1 MAEQTSS
8 SSSSSTPLASS
19 TEPITLR
26 ITTLD
31 TRILS
36 VSVPLQETVLQLKER
51 LAVLL
56 QVPSPR
62 QRLIFQGRLLRDED
76 RLNDYALRDGHT
88 IHLVTRPADAPVNP
102 SNDIPR
108 LNATN
113 TTSTT
118 TGAGPVDY
126 QFHIIDGME
135 SQLLMHALAGH
146 LPMLTGLN
154 GLNPRVTFGTAVIQG
169 PGASATR
176 PRTSTS
182 RRGQGLPHLESI
194 RAEMR
199 RVSAQLRNVET
210 ILRRSEDEQD
220 EVALESL
227 EVASAPETGD
237 AAFDG
242 DSTDLS
248 SMSNMLTVL
257 SDTSRMMARSLETL
271 AGEYNQ
277 SRNLD
282 QPLARQMLQRM
293 SLRAA
298 RAMHRLASVQN
309 TVFPMLANANF
320 TGARPGPVLYRFQP
334 TSGRRSSTA
343 QRPAQTTQQRP
354 ASGSST
360 TSTTTSATTSATT
373 STTASSRPH
382 QFPSVTSDV
391 GRAGT
396 RTHTFHFGPFSAS
409 RQPRPPT
416 SSINTTTAASS
427 TSSAS
432 SASSTSAP
440 SGTRE
445 TTLPSIFR
453 PIGTFPMTGGFHVVN
468 LEDFQAAMGLG
479 LGLGLRPP
487 SRSTVNNPAPGSIST
502 TTSSTAPTSATTR
515 SDSLTSRSRPR
526 DIDDLLLE
534 GDSRAS
540 QRRRLDLDDIV
551 DPSSAIYN
559 RGVRASASQAQ
570 PSTSSSSRRPVAEA
584 SSPASSSSPS
594 SPSLQGSSSNAST
607 TPAATPAYNLGRI
620 GVFISAILRMVDQPR
635 EDGSPRTLADVIC
648 NDPESMSTPLQELVR
663 NVAESITVRETRSIV
678 EGYPAPLRNIHSTLS
693 TFIREQALMGQQLTE
708 SNLEA
713 VAVMFSES
721 IMNAVHV
728 EEFLET
734 LSPPAS
740 IPFSAADIRRIS
752 LDVLRE
758 HFRRLIYLVVAA
770 PAGRESTWPTF
781 ARDLI
786 LWIRDVVGAWRV
798 AFYSLYPE
806 RDQAEAQRFATH
818 VVGSAIHANGR
829 RWVELSNRAT
839 NTLVNV
845 LCANI
850 VPRRRGEEQSG
861 GLVGGAWPLMA
872 TGPGPRSSRSAT
884 CMAPSLLGSTAPPAP
899 LGPTTSSASSSS
911 SFSSSSTATR
921 PSSSTASSST
931 ASSSSAPSTSRSS
944 GGRLPNMEGFNMN
957 DLLSMS
963 AEEAYQS
970 LQRLWFP
977 SRASPSS
984 SWEQPPRSTSPSA
997 SAPAPSTTTTGESSN
1012 AASSNRKTTVE
1023 DEDEDDDGEI

>member
-8 SSSSSTPLASS
+8 SSSSTPSASS
-19 TEPITLR
+19 TDPITLR

-102 SNDIPR
+102 NNDVPR
-108 LNATN
+108 PNTTN

-135 SQLLMHALAGH
+135 SQL
-146 LPMLTGLN
+146 
-154 GLNPRVTFGTAVIQG
+154 TFGTAVIQG

-220 EVALESL
+220 EVTLESL

-257 SDTSRMMARSLETL
+257 SDTSRMMARSLEAL
-271 AGEYNQ
+271 ADEYNQ

-282 QPLARQMLQRM
+282 QPSARQILQRM

-343 QRPAQTTQQRP
+343 QRPSQTTQQRP

-360 TSTTTSATTSATT
+360 TSTTTS
-373 STTASSRPH
+373 TTASSRPH
-382 QFPSVTSDV
+382 QFPSMASDA

-416 SSINTTTAASS
+416 SSTNTTTAASS

-432 SASSTSAP
+432 STSAP
-440 SGTRE
+440 SGSRE

-487 SRSTVNNPAPGSIST
+487 SRSTVNNPAPGST
-502 TTSSTAPTSATTR
+502 PTATSSTAPTSATTR

-526 DIDDLLLE
+526 DIDDLLQE

-540 QRRRLDLDDIV
+540 QRRRVDLDDLV

-559 RGVRASASQAQ
+559 RGARASASQAQ
-570 PSTSSSSRRPVAEA
+570 PSTSSNSRRPVAES
-584 SSPASSSSPS
+584 SSPASSPSPS
-594 SPSLQGSSSNAST
+594 SPSLPGSSSNAST

-734 LSPPAS
+734 LSPRAS
-740 IPFSAADIRRIS
+740 IPISAADIRRIS

-806 RDQAEAQRFATH
+806 RDQAEAQRIATH

-872 TGPGPRSSRSAT
+872 TGPGPRSSRSAA

-899 LGPTTSSASSSS
+899 LGPTTSSAPSSSS
-911 SFSSSSTATR
+911 SSSSSTTTR
-921 PSSSTASSST
+921 PSSSTASIST
-931 ASSSSAPSTSRSS
+931 ASS

-957 DLLSMS
+957 DLLGMS

-970 LQRLWFP
+970 LQQLWFP
-977 SRASPSS
+977 SRASSSS
-984 SWEQPPRSTSPSA
+984 SWEQPSRSTSSSA
-997 SAPAPSTTTTGESSN
+997 PAPAPSTTTTGESSD

-1023 DEDEDDDGEI
+1023 DEGEDGEI